1 MLHLPK
7 SRLRDDRGQ
16 TLVEFAI
23 VAVMLLMLLLGV
35 VEFCRMVLVYTT
47 VANAARAGARY
58 AIVHGTDN
66 PASTD
71 DIKTVVK
78 NFLSTA
84 PLDTSSL
91 STDVNYPGDPVK
103 SGSSGCKNPG
113 CEVAVTAAY
122 PYQPM
127 IGYFPW
133 PTITLRSTSEGAI
146 TF

>member
-1 MLHLPK
+1 LPK

-23 VAVMLLMLLLGV
+23 VAVMLVMLLLGV

-47 VANAARAGARY
+47 VANATRAGARY

-66 PASTD
+66 PASAD
-71 DIKTVVK
+71 DIKAVVR
-78 NFLSTA
+78 NFLGTA
-84 PLDTSSL
+84 PLDTTSV
-91 STDVNYPGDPVK
+91 STDVNYPGD
-103 SGSSGCKNPG
+103 CKNPG
-113 CEVAVTAAY
+113 CEVVVTAAY

-133 PTITLRSTSEGAI
+133 PVITLRSTSQGAI